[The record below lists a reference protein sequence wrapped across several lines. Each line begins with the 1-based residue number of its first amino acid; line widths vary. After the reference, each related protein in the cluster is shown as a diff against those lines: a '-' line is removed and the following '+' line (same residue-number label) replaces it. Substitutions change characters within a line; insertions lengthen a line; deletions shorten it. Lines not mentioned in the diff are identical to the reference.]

1 MKLMPILSEIE
12 QNGVLLDQKKLNK
25 YSRKLN
31 SELQILEKNC
41 FSLSGV
47 EFNINSPKQ
56 LQHILYEELNL
67 PVLKKTPSG
76 QPSTDES
83 TLGELAESYELPEKI
98 LEYRSLSK
106 LKSTYTDKLP
116 LQISDKTG
124 RVHTSYQQAV
134 TLTGRLSSSDPNLQ
148 NIPIK
153 SEQGKK
159 IREAFIAQKD
169 FYLIS
174 ADYSQIELRV
184 MAHFSNDKNLISS
197 FQENIDIHSSTASEI
212 FDMSLDKVSED
223 ERRSAKAINF
233 GLIYGMSA
241 FGLSKQLKI
250 PINFAKNYIEKY
262 FSKYPGI
269 LDYMNETKKTAHNNK
284 FVSTLYGRKI
294 HLPDIDSKQFQKRN
308 YAERTAINAPI
319 QGTAADIIKIAM
331 ISVNEYI
338 KENNL
343 NIKIIMQVHD
353 ELVFEVHESINVKS
367 INKIM
372 DIMQNVKGLKVPLIV
387 NYGKGMNWGVAH

>member
-1 MKLMPILSEIE
+1 M
-12 QNGVLLDQKKLNK
+12 
-25 YSRKLN
+25 
-31 SELQILEKNC
+31 
-41 FSLSGV
+41 
-47 EFNINSPKQ
+47 
-56 LQHILYEELNL
+56 YEELNL

-184 MAHFSNDKNLISS
+184 MAHFSDDKNLISS
-197 FQENIDIHSSTASEI
+197 FQKNIDIHSSTASEI
-212 FDMSLDKVSED
+212 FDISLNKISED

-241 FGLSKQLKI
+241 YGLSKQLKI